1 MAKSRVKSSKG
12 SKARKTAAKSRRRA
26 GGPRR
31 VQLKPVFN
39 SLGISIDRLKRA
51 EQTAEVKRALSRLTQ
66 CLRSLDGICGSDM
79 VIPVT
84 KE

>member
-1 MAKSRVKSSKG
+1 VAKSRVRSSKG
-12 SKARKTAAKSRRRA
+12 SRTRKTAKTRRRA
-26 GGPRR
+26 AAGPRR
-31 VQLKPVFN
+31 IQLKPVFN
-39 SLGISIDRLKRA
+39 SLSTSIDRLERA
-51 EQTAEVKRALSRLTQ
+51 EQTAAVKKALARLSQ